1 MVEDLRQA
9 KNLYD
14 EGMLTI
20 DEFTH
25 QKSIILEGKTNSNVI
40 EDRNDE
46 VQQQEREFQH
56 ERGAS
61 AACGLFDA
69 SCQASSDVSS
79 IHVNTHMIAVAESK
93 QLRHKRKAHLRKE
106 SRRNLNALVA
116 RLDAVS
122 LYCLLYGSVTRAFR
136 AKA

>member
-1 MVEDLRQA
+1 MVEALRQA
-9 KNLYD
+9 KTPYD

-25 QKSIILEGKTNSNVI
+25 QKSIILEGKTNSNGI
-40 EDRNDE
+40 EDSNEE

-69 SCQASSDVSS
+69 SCQESSDVSS
-79 IHVNTHMIAVAESK
+79 IHVNTHMIAVAGSK
-93 QLRHKRKAHLRKE
+93 QLRHKRKADLRKE

-122 LYCLLYGSVTRAFR
+122 LYGLLYGYVTRASR

>member
-1 MVEDLRQA
+1 MVEALRQA
-9 KNLYD
+9 KTLYD

-25 QKSIILEGKTNSNVI
+25 QESIILEGKTNSNGI
-40 EDRNDE
+40 EDSNE
-46 VQQQEREFQH
+46 VQQQKREFQH

-69 SCQASSDVSS
+69 SCQASADVSS
-79 IHVNTHMIAVAESK
+79 IQVNTHMIAVAESK
-93 QLRHKRKAHLRKE
+93 QLRHKRKADLRKE

-116 RLDAVS
+116 QLDAVS
-122 LYCLLYGSVTRAFR
+122 LYGLLYG
-136 AKA
+136 

>member
-1 MVEDLRQA
+1 MVEALRQA
-9 KNLYD
+9 KTPYD

-20 DEFTH
+20 DEFKY
-25 QKSIILEGKTNSNVI
+25 QKSIILEGKTNSNGI
-40 EDRNDE
+40 EDSNK
-46 VQQQEREFQH
+46 VHQQEREFQH

-69 SCQASSDVSS
+69 SCQESSDVSS
-79 IHVNTHMIAVAESK
+79 IHVNTHMIAVAGSK
-93 QLRHKRKAHLRKE
+93 QLRHKRKADLRKE

-122 LYCLLYGSVTRAFR
+122 LYGLLYGYVTRASR

>member
-1 MVEDLRQA
+1 MDPPVVEALRQA
-9 KNLYD
+9 KTLYD

-25 QKSIILEGKTNSNVI
+25 QKSIILEGKTNSNGI
-40 EDRNDE
+40 EDSNE
-46 VQQQEREFQH
+46 VQQHEREFQH

-93 QLRHKRKAHLRKE
+93 QLRHKRKADLRKE

-122 LYCLLYGSVTRAFR
+122 LYGLLYG
-136 AKA
+136 

>member
-1 MVEDLRQA
+1 MEDLR
-9 KNLYD
+9 KDKTLCD

-25 QKSIILEGKTNSNVI
+25 QRSIILEGKTNSNGI
-40 EDRNDE
+40 EDSNE
-46 VQQQEREFQH
+46 AQQQERESQH

-69 SCQASSDVSS
+69 SCHASSDVSS
-79 IHVNTHMIAVAESK
+79 IHVDTHMIAVAGSK
-93 QLRHKRKAHLRKE
+93 QLRHKRKADLRKE

-122 LYCLLYGSVTRAFR
+122 LYG
-136 AKA
+136 

>member
-1 MVEDLRQA
+1 MVPPVVEALRQA
-9 KNLYD
+9 KTLYD

-25 QKSIILEGKTNSNVI
+25 QKSIILEGKTNSNGT
-40 EDRNDE
+40 EDSNE
-46 VQQQEREFQH
+46 VQQQAREFQH
-56 ERGAS
+56 ERGAR

-69 SCQASSDVSS
+69 SCQASSEVSG

-93 QLRHKRKAHLRKE
+93 QLRHKRKADLRKE

-122 LYCLLYGSVTRAFR
+122 LYCLLYG
-136 AKA
+136 